1 MGLIRRGVR
10 VQPAANCICLP
21 NDEPVP
27 AGGRATTRSGQGFAK
42 DSAATVV
49 IAALVLVVGLLTGV
63 IVARTLGPEGRGAL
77 TAVLTAPQLLG
88 WLFAM
93 GCGKAVTFDLSRD
106 AALGARLLATWLV
119 IFVPVGAFAVTI
131 GAQSHE
137 TLDLARL
144 YMPTI
149 VLVLLSDL
157 VLGILLGDQDF
168 LYFNVLSFAQP
179 AGVAAVYVLLWQSGH
194 FTVASAVATQAVMSV
209 VVLVAAMSH
218 VVRRHGLAWPDF
230 DLGRRTFWYALRT
243 HGEII
248 SGTVTQRLDLLIIPA
263 FLTASSVGFYA
274 IATSI
279 SWIIVNVC
287 GPLALIVMPAAA
299 HRGESGRNVVIK
311 SLHATLIIGIL
322 LGSGLFLFA
331 DLGVRLVYGEEF
343 SESVLPLLILLP
355 GTVLY
360 AAAFILLN
368 GLYAENRPFTATIA
382 QMLGMVVTVAG
393 LLIFLRSGGIL
404 AAAIVSTVAYGLV
417 FVVAGV
423 LYWHATGLR
432 WQSFLPE
439 ASEVRAMLDRLLVI
453 LRLAPNRVAT
463 SVSTRK
469 PGE

>member
-1 MGLIRRGVR
+1 MH
-10 VQPAANCICLP
+10 
-21 NDEPVP
+21 
-27 AGGRATTRSGQGFAK
+27 GFAK
-42 DSAATVV
+42 DGAVTVIFTV
-49 IAALVLVVGLLTGV
+49 AKLALGLLTG
-63 IVARTLGPEGRGAL
+63 IISARLLGPDGRGAL
-77 TAVLTAPQLLG
+77 AAVLTAPQLLG
-88 WLFAM
+88 WVLAL
-93 GCGKAVTFDLSRD
+93 GCGKAVTFYLSRD
-106 AALGARLLATWLV
+106 ATLGARLLSTWLV
-119 IFVPVGAFAVTI
+119 IFIPVSVIAVII
-131 GAQSHE
+131 GESALPSLLAAQSEE

-144 YMPTI
+144 FMPTI

-157 VLGILLGDQDF
+157 VLGIVLGDQDF
-168 LYFNVLSFAQP
+168 LYFNMLSFVQF
-179 AGVAAVYVLLWQSGH
+179 AGAAAAYVLLWQYGH
-194 FTVASAVATQAVMSV
+194 FTVASAAVTQAIMGL
-209 VVLVAAMSH
+209 VVLVAATSC
-218 VVRRHGLAWPDF
+218 VVRRHGLAWPDV

-311 SLHATLIIGIL
+311 SLQATLIIGIL
-322 LGSGLFLFA
+322 LGGGLFLFA
-331 DLGVRLVYGEEF
+331 DLGIRLVYGEEF
-343 SESVLPLLILLP
+343 SESVLPLRILLP

-382 QMLGMVVTVAG
+382 QMLGMAVTVAG

-423 LYWHATGLR
+423 LYSHATGLR
-432 WQSFLPE
+432 WRSFLPE
-439 ASEVRAMLDRLLVI
+439 ASEVRAMLDRLPVI
-453 LRLAPNRVAT
+453 RRLAPNRVAR
-463 SVSTRK
+463 SVSIRK

>member
-1 MGLIRRGVR
+1 VIF
-10 VQPAANCICLP
+10 I
-21 NDEPVP
+21 PV
-27 AGGRATTRSGQGFAK
+27 S
-42 DSAATVV
+42 V
-49 IAALVLVVGLLTGV
+49 IAVIIGENAL
-63 IVARTLGPEGRGAL
+63 P
-77 TAVLTAPQLLG
+77 
-88 WLFAM
+88 
-93 GCGKAVTFDLSRD
+93 S
-106 AALGARLLATWLV
+106 LLA
-119 IFVPVGAFAVTI
+119 
-131 GAQSHE
+131 AQSEE

-144 YMPTI
+144 FMPTI

-157 VLGILLGDQDF
+157 VLGIVLGDQDF
-168 LYFNVLSFAQP
+168 LYFNMLSFVQF
-179 AGVAAVYVLLWQSGH
+179 AGAAAAYVLLWQYGH
-194 FTVASAVATQAVMSV
+194 FTVASAAVTQAIMGL
-209 VVLVAAMSH
+209 VVLVAATSC
-218 VVRRHGLAWPDF
+218 VVRRHGLAWPDV

-311 SLHATLIIGIL
+311 SLQATLIIGIL
-322 LGSGLFLFA
+322 LGGGLFLFA
-331 DLGVRLVYGEEF
+331 DLGIRLVYGEEF
-343 SESVLPLLILLP
+343 SESVLPLRILLP

-382 QMLGMVVTVAG
+382 QMLGMAVTVAG

-423 LYWHATGLR
+423 LYSHATGLR
-432 WQSFLPE
+432 WRSFLPE
-439 ASEVRAMLDRLLVI
+439 ASEVRAMLDRLPVI
-453 LRLAPNRVAT
+453 RRLAPNRVAR
-463 SVSTRK
+463 SVSIRK